1 MARNNGLDTP
11 RETRRSIRPN
21 YDPEAFGRMSERFAR
36 FSHTAGFIPITM
48 LSLSIPTIRITS
60 LMAMTVD

>member
-21 YDPEAFGRMSERFAR
+21 YDPEALFKEG
-36 FSHTAGFIPITM
+36 
-48 LSLSIPTIRITS
+48 
-60 LMAMTVD
+60 